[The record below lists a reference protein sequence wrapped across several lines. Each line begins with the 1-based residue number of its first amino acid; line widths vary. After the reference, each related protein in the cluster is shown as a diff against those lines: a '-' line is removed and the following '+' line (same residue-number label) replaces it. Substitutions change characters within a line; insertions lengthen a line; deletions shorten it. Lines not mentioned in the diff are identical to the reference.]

1 MLRCYE
7 ENLARE
13 RGKRDENRRKCDSPL
28 PADRCSAR
36 DEELENSWS
45 ASRNAHQLRALKP
58 ARAQTYVPQRA
69 PGALWPR
76 GGRRPFRPVGC
87 MRGLGRAQNGV
98 RAVTSRR
105 T

>member
-45 ASRNAHQLRALKP
+45 A
-58 ARAQTYVPQRA
+58 
-69 PGALWPR
+69 
-76 GGRRPFRPVGC
+76 
-87 MRGLGRAQNGV
+87 
-98 RAVTSRR
+98 
-105 T
+105 